1 MGEKAGTSVGGRMWG
16 KRVGGKIRHKKC
28 VHIHVNAKMILIET
42 VPGIR
47 EERIKESSGGSDF
60 KYDISGTL

>member
-1 MGEKAGTSVGGRMWG
+1 VVGESGRGRDRRMNA
-16 KRVGGKIRHKKC
+16 VQIMC
-28 VHIHVNAKMILIET
+28 THVNAKMILIET